1 MDGIMDKQESLSLNR
16 VFNGSGW
23 LTLFSILLIAG
34 CQVTPQGP
42 GNGDPNRL
50 RIFDGVT
57 GKEASL
63 EQVVED
69 LASKDVVFLGE
80 THLDHE
86 THRLELELIRQLHSR
101 HEATGRPFVVSMEM
115 FSRDV
120 QSVVDR
126 YLAGEISEAEFREN
140 SNPWGNYD
148 TGYRAIVEWAKD
160 QQVPVV
166 AANVPS
172 AVWRK
177 AAFGGGL
184 EALSGEERSTIAKD
198 LLPGTERYWERYDRT
213 VRGHGHAPAAGT
225 PEDRVEKVQSLWD
238 NTMAESIAIALEAQP
253 GAAVVHVNG
262 GFHSLEKDGTV
273 HQLKLRNPGLQIGTA
288 DIVPVYDLSAV
299 RVSTDRYRADWI
311 VRAEAVARG
320 LYAGSQAILSPRPL
334 RYQIDPAPRSGS
346 KVPALIWLGSAE
358 SDPAEELKRLREI
371 HGEGVTIVVV
381 EQTYS
386 SGKGGEWLATDHRI
400 EDLSVLDFALDRL
413 REQLYLHYDIDPNR
427 CVLSGTGAGVE
438 VILTSAA
445 GDRDWPK
452 AMVAS
457 RSGPGWFG
465 MEGLSE
471 APAEAHP
478 GPGVHVIGI
487 KDHEAAWKREVSAR
501 NAVGE
506 PMGWT
511 LHEGEEEPESLLHEM
526 IQQWWQ
532 E

>member
-1 MDGIMDKQESLSLNR
+1 MVKYESFTLNR
-16 VFNGSGW
+16 TLSGTGIFF
-23 LTLFSILLIAG
+23 LVSLFLISG
-34 CQVTPQGP
+34 CQLTPDGATSS
-42 GNGDPNRL
+42 DRL
-50 RIFDGVT
+50 RFFDGVN

-63 EQVVED
+63 KEMVED
-69 LASKDVVFLGE
+69 LSNKDVVFLGE

-86 THRLELELIRQLHSR
+86 THRIEMELIRQLHSR
-101 HEATGRPFVVSMEM
+101 HEAAGRPFIVSMEM

-120 QSVVDR
+120 QNVLDR
-126 YLAGEISEAEFREN
+126 YLAGEMTETDFREN
-140 SNPWGNYD
+140 SNLWGNYD
-148 TGYRAIVEWAKD
+148 TGYRAIIEWAKG
-160 QQVPVV
+160 QKVPVI

-184 EALSGEERSTIAKD
+184 EALSGEERGTIAKD

-213 VRGHGHAPAAGT
+213 VRGHGHAPASGS

-238 NTMAESIAIALEAQP
+238 NTMAESIDLALQETP
-253 GAAVVHVNG
+253 EAAVVHVNG

-273 HQLKLRNPGLQIGTA
+273 HQLKLRNPGLQVGTV

-299 RVSTDRYRADWI
+299 SVNTDRYRADWL
-311 VRAEAVARG
+311 VRSEAVARG
-320 LYAGSQAILSPRPL
+320 LYAGTLAILSPRPL
-334 RYQIDPAPRSGS
+334 RYQIDSAPRNGS
-346 KVPALIWLGSAE
+346 KNPALIWLGSAD
-358 SDPAEELKRLREI
+358 SDPSAELERLRKV
-371 HGEGVTIVVV
+371 HGENVTIVVV

-386 SGKGGEWLATDHRI
+386 SGKGGDWLAKDHRI

-413 REQLYLHYDIDPNR
+413 REQLFLHYDIDPQR
-427 CVLSGTGAGVE
+427 CVLAGTGAGVE

-471 APAEAHP
+471 APEEAHP
-478 GPGVHVIGI
+478 GPGVHVIGVQ
-487 KDHEAAWKREVSAR
+487 DHEAAWKREVSAR
-501 NAVGE
+501 IAAGE
-506 PMGWT
+506 PMAWT
-511 LHEGEEEPESLLHEM
+511 LYEGDEDPESLLHEM
-526 IQQWWQ
+526 ILEWWR
-532 E
+532 ESAE